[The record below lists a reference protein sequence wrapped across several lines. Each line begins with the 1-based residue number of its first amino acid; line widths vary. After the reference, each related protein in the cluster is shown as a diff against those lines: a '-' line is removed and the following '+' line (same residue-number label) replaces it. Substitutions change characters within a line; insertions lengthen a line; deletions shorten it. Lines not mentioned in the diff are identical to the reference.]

1 MLLSFKTELKPN
13 NRQMTQF
20 RQHCGVARHAYNFGN
35 AIILDV
41 LKQRETD
48 KSVKIPS
55 AIDLHKRLIA
65 EIKPSNPW
73 YYESSK
79 ASPQKALAEVRTAW
93 DRCFKK
99 VSAQPKFKKKG
110 KSKDSFY
117 LEQGTKAKPAIRNRA
132 VSFSNKSSFGR
143 GSATPTPRAYPP
155 RLQFCR
161 CFRDWGGHGGAP
173 PLQRMK
179 QPCNS

>member
-35 AIILDV
+35 AIILDI

-48 KSVKIPS
+48 KLVKIPS

-79 ASPQKALAEVRTAW
+79 TSPQ
-93 DRCFKK
+93 
-99 VSAQPKFKKKG
+99 
-110 KSKDSFY
+110 
-117 LEQGTKAKPAIRNRA
+117 
-132 VSFSNKSSFGR
+132 
-143 GSATPTPRAYPP
+143 
-155 RLQFCR
+155 
-161 CFRDWGGHGGAP
+161 
-173 PLQRMK
+173 
-179 QPCNS
+179 